1 MSNKNQEVYIVQAN
15 RSAIGAFGGM
25 LSGTKICT
33 FISNDPPSSGHY
45 VAPTQTKT
53 HRRQLPPGL
62 AGLVIAGVF
71 AAAMSSL
78 DMSFQHDNT
87 NKDRTPNR
95 FKYL

>member
-25 LSGTKICT
+25 LYGTKICS

-53 HRRQLPPGL
+53 HRLQLPYNPKGHYRPISQKFPSRKPWTISDL
-62 AGLVIAGVF
+62 
-71 AAAMSSL
+71 
-78 DMSFQHDNT
+78 
-87 NKDRTPNR
+87 
-95 FKYL
+95 